1 MTKHPI
7 SRSFSGETGFFFVCV
22 FEPSLS
28 LLRKATSP
36 EGRGLGLTM
45 QSVWIAKGSPFGGA
59 GIERSEMTERVPP

>member
-7 SRSFSGETGFFFVCV
+7 SRSFSGETGFFVCV